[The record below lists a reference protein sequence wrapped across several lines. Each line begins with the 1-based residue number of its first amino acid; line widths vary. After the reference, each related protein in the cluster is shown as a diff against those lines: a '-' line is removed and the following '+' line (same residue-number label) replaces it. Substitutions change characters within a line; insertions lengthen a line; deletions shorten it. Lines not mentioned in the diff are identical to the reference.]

1 MSKIMTDFEGR
12 RQLGNTLASTART
25 YVAFTI
31 EMEATPNRATLLA
44 DYSSLLAALSD
55 AKLTKVRDALPPAR
69 DLFGDEGAAAFLQTE
84 QSYNVQLPSSAS
96 SMGSSPCESPR
107 LELRT
112 AAQASHTAPP
122 AHRPC
127 IGTEYTRTP
136 DLDIMHRFS
145 AGTHVR
151 CAGTCGSNSR

>member
-1 MSKIMTDFEGR
+1 MLFGAPPPAR
-12 RQLGNTLASTART
+12 RVHIILYDRNGV
-25 YVAFTI
+25 Y
-31 EMEATPNRATLLA
+31 PDGATLLA

-96 SMGSSPCESPR
+96 SMGRSPCESPR

-112 AAQASHTAPP
+112 AAQASHTAPLTGP
-122 AHRPC
+122 ALGQ
-127 IGTEYTRTP
+127 ITP
-136 DLDIMHRFS
+136 DPNIPHPLLAWHSCD
-145 AGTHVR
+145 VR
-151 CAGTCGSNSR
+151 CAGTGGSNSR

>member
-1 MSKIMTDFEGR
+1 MLHYM
-12 RQLGNTLASTART
+12 
-25 YVAFTI
+25 I
-31 EMEATPNRATLLA
+31 EMESSPTRASLLA

-96 SMGSSPCESPR
+96 SMGSSPCESR
-107 LELRT
+107 GSSSGL
-112 AAQASHTAPP
+112 Q
-122 AHRPC
+122 HRPATQRQPLT
-127 IGTEYTRTP
+127 GPALGQSTP
-136 DLDIMHRFS
+136 DPNIPHPLLAWHSCD
-145 AGTHVR
+145 VR